1 MSSNIVILILIV
13 AAAVAFFMWMKR
25 GRSDDVSTR
34 TPAYQPPAAS
44 PATTP
49 ATSGATLRTGGPLG
63 SYDEYRRVSPSN
75 MINGKLTCNQCGS
88 NLIRTVGGTASC
100 TTCGASLYRT

>member
-1 MSSNIVILILIV
+1 MSSNIVILIIIV

-25 GRSDDVSTR
+25 GKSDDMSAGA
-34 TPAYQPPAAS
+34 PAYKPPAAA
-44 PATTP
+44 PATAP
-49 ATSGATLRTGGPLG
+49 GATLRTGGPLA

-88 NLIRTVGGTASC
+88 NLVRTDGGTASC
-100 TTCGASLYRT
+100 TTCGASLYRA

>member
-1 MSSNIVILILIV
+1 MNQQLTTFGVELGG
-13 AAAVAFFMWMKR
+13 A
-25 GRSDDVSTR
+25 G
-34 TPAYQPPAAS
+34 TPAYTPPATA
-44 PATTP
+44 PAAAP
-49 ATSGATLRTGGPLG
+49 SAGLRTGGPLG

-100 TTCGASLYRT
+100 TTCGASLYRA